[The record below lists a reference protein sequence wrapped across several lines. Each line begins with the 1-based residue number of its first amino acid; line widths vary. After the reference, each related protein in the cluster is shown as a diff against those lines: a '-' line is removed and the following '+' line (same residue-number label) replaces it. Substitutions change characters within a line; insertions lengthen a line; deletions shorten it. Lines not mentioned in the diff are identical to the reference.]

1 MAYNKLIMSVFHNP
15 QWVLIIT
22 AAITCYFMMR
32 FIRNNVEQYSDLYL
46 ATYVYMGD
54 SIYMSSFNI
63 MRQGLALSIAAQ
75 AIEEVKYEKYKKAIV
90 WVAIAMC
97 FHLSALLFVAVLL
110 IYKLKKKRR
119 YYKWVVLGA
128 CILPIALP
136 ILTTIVSKILPK
148 YASYLQTSFW
158 SAQAKGT
165 LVLWG
170 IIIIAILIMIRRKGN
185 DERTWWLIYM
195 ATIYIGIELI
205 GMRYTVISRVAM
217 YFRIGLPLF
226 FPTMKKYFS
235 TNSRLIYVGGILFVM
250 TWSFLSYASSPAR
263 LYTFGF

>member
-1 MAYNKLIMSVFHNP
+1 M
-15 QWVLIIT
+15 
-22 AAITCYFMMR
+22 
-32 FIRNNVEQYSDLYL
+32 
-46 ATYVYMGD
+46 
-54 SIYMSSFNI
+54 
-63 MRQGLALSIAAQ
+63 SIAAQ
-75 AIEEVKYEKYKKAIV
+75 AIEEVKQEKYKKAIV
-90 WVAIAMC
+90 WVAIAAC

-110 IYKLKKKRR
+110 IYRLKEKRK
-119 YYKWVVLGA
+119 YYKWIVLGV
-128 CILPIALP
+128 CILPVALP
-136 ILTTIVSKILPK
+136 LLTTIVSKILPK
-148 YASYLQTSFW
+148 YVSYLQTSFW

-170 IIIIAILIMIRRKGN
+170 IIIIAILIMIRRKDN

-235 TNSRLIYVGGILFVM
+235 TNSRLYMLGAY
-250 TWSFLSYASSPAR
+250 FL
-263 LYTFGF
+263 